1 MTTDSTSIR
10 RGFIWGEG
18 TSALARVLLLMA
30 AVAIFPVAPASAQQ
44 DDPLRDRSPYV
55 FVTLARD
62 GAGVEGPLVALTETD
77 VTVSVDGTPRT
88 LPLSEVRRVE
98 RQGDATGD
106 GAMRGAL
113 VLGLLCLVVCQQG
126 TNGGGEF
133 LGVLAVNT
141 AFGAY
146 LGRSA
151 DRNHE
156 GRTTLYRQPATGW
169 RNGRPR
175 LALMFRRR
183 F

>member
-1 MTTDSTSIR
+1 MAIDSTSIR
-10 RGFIWGEG
+10 PGFIWGEG
-18 TSALARVLLLMA
+18 TTALARVLLLMA
-30 AVAIFPVAPASAQQ
+30 AVAVVPVATASAQQ
-44 DDPLRDRSPYV
+44 DPLRDRSPYV

-62 GAGVEGPLVALTETD
+62 GAGVEGPLVALTESA
-77 VTVSVDGTPRT
+77 VTVSVGGSPRT
-88 LPLSEVRRVE
+88 FPLSEVRRVE

-113 VLGLLCLVVCQQG
+113 VLGLLCVVVCQQG

-151 DRNHE
+151 DRSQE
-156 GRTTLYRQPATGW
+156 GRTTIYRAAGTGW
-169 RNGRPR
+169 LNSSPR
-175 LALMFRRR
+175 LALTFRRR

>member
-1 MTTDSTSIR
+1 MAIEPTSIR
-10 RGFIWGEG
+10 CGFIWGEG
-18 TSALARVLLLMA
+18 GSALARVLLLMA
-30 AVAIFPVAPASAQQ
+30 AVAVSPAAIAWAKQ

-77 VTVSVDGTPRT
+77 VTVSIDGTPRT
-88 LPLSEVRRVE
+88 LPLSDVRRVE

-126 TNGGGEF
+126 TNSGGEF

-151 DRNHE
+151 DSNCE
-156 GRTTLYRQPATGW
+156 GRTTLYRAPGAGW

-175 LALMFRRR
+175 LALTFRRR